1 MYKATFIIIEK
12 SYLIRKGLISI
23 IEKIPNTQVIQQF
36 DNEDDLKTPA
46 NFESDFIIIN
56 PNLLNANTLNIIKKI
71 TPSPA
76 LSACSADRSAGR
88 RARKTQVISISEKST
103 VLTKEFEW
111 TAQIYLDDT
120 QNSILKKLN
129 TLIGNRETKNVKS
142 EVPEEISK
150 REIDILKNIALG
162 YSNKEIADKLFIS
175 THTVVTHRKN
185 ITRKLGI
192 KTVPGLTIYAILNK
206 IIDINDTGKSKS

>member
-36 DNEDDLKTPA
+36 DNEDDFKTLN

-56 PNLLNANTLNIIKKI
+56 PNLLNTNTLNFIKKI
-71 TPSPA
+71 A
-76 LSACSADRSAGR
+76 
-88 RARKTQVISISEKST
+88 KHIQMISISEKST
-103 VLTKEFEW
+103 VLTKELEW

-162 YSNKEIADKLFIS
+162 YSNKEIADNLFIS

>member
-1 MYKATFIIIEK
+1 MSKSTFIICEK

-23 IEKIPNTQVIQQF
+23 IEKIPDTQIVQQF
-36 DNEDDLKTPA
+36 DSEDEIKNLG

-56 PNLLNANTLNIIKKI
+56 PNLLNTKTQNTLQKLASPRVKNARSPQIISLSQKIELTGVNYAEHINIDD
-71 TPSPA
+71 S
-76 LSACSADRSAGR
+76 
-88 RARKTQVISISEKST
+88 QNVI
-103 VLTKEFEW
+103 LTK
-111 TAQIYLDDT
+111 
-120 QNSILKKLN
+120 LK
-129 TLIGNRETKNVKS
+129 TLIGNRKTINPKS

-150 REIDILKNIALG
+150 REVDILKNIALG
-162 YSNKEIADKLFIS
+162 LSNREIADKLFLS

-206 IIDINDTGKSKS
+206 IININDTEQVKF

>member
-1 MYKATFIIIEK
+1 MCKATFIIIEK

-36 DNEDDLKTPA
+36 DNEDDLKILV

-56 PNLLNANTLNIIKKI
+56 PNLLNANTLEIIKKI
-71 TPSPA
+71 A
-76 LSACSADRSAGR
+76 KNIQL
-88 RARKTQVISISEKST
+88 ISLSEKSI
-103 VLTKEFEW
+103 VLTKELEW
-111 TAQIYLDDT
+111 TAQIYLEDT

>member
-56 PNLLNANTLNIIKKI
+56 PNLLNTNTLNIIKKI
-71 TPSPA
+71 A
-76 LSACSADRSAGR
+76 
-88 RARKTQVISISEKST
+88 KNTQVISLSEKSI
-103 VLTKEFEW
+103 VLTKELEW
-111 TAQIYLDDT
+111 TTQIYLDDT

>member
-1 MYKATFIIIEK
+1 MSKSTFIISEK

-36 DNEDDLKTPA
+36 DNEDDMKTLA
-46 NFESDFIIIN
+46 NFESNFIIIN
-56 PNLLNANTLNIIKKI
+56 PNLLNTNTQNVIKKI
-71 TPSPA
+71 TNPP
-76 LSACSADRSAGR
+76 AGR
-88 RARKTQVISISEKST
+88 ARNTQVISLSEKSS
-103 VLTKEFEW
+103 VLSKEIEW
-111 TAQIYLDDT
+111 AEQIYLDDT

-129 TLIGNRETKNVKS
+129 TLIGNRETKNAKS

-162 YSNKEIADKLFIS
+162 YSNKEIGDKLFIS

-206 IIDINDTGKSKS
+206 IIDINDTRQI